1 MFEDEELWD
10 TDPFSEQIEHLWD
23 DMSKLNSLYE
33 ELCWKPNDPIE
44 FVPDYEKN
52 QIIIRPKKK
61 SSFADK

>member
-10 TDPFSEQIEHLWD
+10 SDPFSEQIEHLWD

-52 QIIIRPKKK
+52 QIIIRQKK
-61 SSFADK
+61 SKQF